1 MNMEPGTIWGN
12 RKKDSRPRTIN
23 PQTRESMVKELKQ
36 SQETKTKIIIL
47 NNPYGKHMEYIRKPL
62 TK

>member
-1 MNMEPGTIWGN
+1 MEPGTIWGN

-36 SQETKTKIIIL
+36 SQETKKQNKDNYTKQPIWQTHGIYQEPI
-47 NNPYGKHMEYIRKPL
+47 E
-62 TK
+62 